1 MHWHCPRHYV
11 HMLWLLWIAFQVYFC
26 QGLCAWQ
33 WTYSARM
40 SQLLAA
46 HKLCRSA
53 TISGY
58 HIQDYVASKTTAQPT
73 IHNTSHYSR
82 IPSWHCN
89 NAARHKQTASGKFLL
104 VQQRSS
110 LWLRMKWETAISWG
124 FQLESFTRPVWF
136 LLPVFNCTENSVQ
149 WIIAKAYP
157 TDKDLSLHPTASG
170 IPAAIASIRWFSGGN
185 CLYSAVC
192 NKIKSNHFL
201 CTTAQHQL
209 EICLCSEDRLWKIS
223 IFALPLWLWLPHQVQ
238 ILYVLFLMHCCYLQA
253 KLYINIKESIQ

>member
-170 IPAAIASIRWFSGGN
+170 IPAAIASIRWLVATVYTVQF
-185 CLYSAVC
+185 V
-192 NKIKSNHFL
+192 IKSKAIISFAPLHS
-201 CTTAQHQL
+201 T
-209 EICLCSEDRLWKIS
+209 SWKFVSVVRIDFGKS
-223 IFALPLWLWLPHQVQ
+223 VSL
-238 ILYVLFLMHCCYLQA
+238 HCHYDYDCPIRFKYCMYSSSCIAAIYKQN
-253 KLYINIKESIQ
+253 YI